1 MLSIMRKQAR
11 SWMIKI
17 ILLAI
22 VIVFVLW
29 GITGYDA
36 PQETTVAQVNGEP
49 ISFKAYRQNYDRM
62 REQYRQAYG
71 GSLDENMLRAFRLNE
86 QALNQLIDRVLMLQ
100 EAKRLNIQIADSTL
114 DQAIVAFPAFQTDGA
129 FDEDRAGFILA
140 QNRMTTTDFR
150 NVYREDLMIE
160 KLRALVLEGVTVSEA
175 EAREWYDWY
184 NAKVDLNYFL
194 FDHARYADIAPSDEQ
209 ISAYFQ
215 ENAENYRTEPKIQ
228 VSFLHLDPADY
239 KDQVSISDE
248 QISVYYFDHP
258 NEFATEKTVEARHI
272 IFLADEN
279 AEEQVVAD
287 KLKEAMAVYEKAVA
301 GEPFDELA
309 KTYSEGPTRDEGGYL
324 GAFKKGDMVAPF
336 ADKAFSM
343 QAGEVSEPVRTRFGW
358 HIIKVEKVNPAEQ
371 RSLEAAADSIRDNL
385 MAEAARSLAR
395 RKAEE
400 IHDNTFDGD
409 DLAVAAENY
418 QMPLE
423 TTDFFSSGQL
433 PLLEGVT
440 NARAFVRLAFGLE
453 PMSVSEP
460 LELENGYYVL
470 QVVDRID
477 AAVPSLEE
485 VKEKVKADLTA
496 KLRDE
501 RAKADAQ
508 IALADLQ
515 QGKSL
520 ADISAAFDLA
530 PMQTG
535 FFTRTEAIPQI
546 SHDPDMLQ
554 AAFMLQ
560 EDQPLAEKVFKGS
573 QGWFVIQLNERRKPD
588 EEGFVEQKEN
598 ILQQLPEQKK
608 KTVFD
613 QWLADLKARGNIKI
627 EDAMIQ

>member
-17 ILLAI
+17 ILFAI

-36 PQETTVAQVNGEP
+36 PQDTVIAQVNGEP
-49 ISFKAYRQNYDRM
+49 ISFRAYRQNYDRM

-86 QALNQLIDRVLMLQ
+86 QALNQLIDRALMLQ

-114 DQAIVAFPAFQTDGA
+114 DQAIVSFPAFQTDGV
-129 FDEDRAGFILA
+129 FDEERAGFVLA

-150 NVYREDLMIE
+150 TVYREDLMIE

-175 EAREWYDWY
+175 EARQWYDWY

-194 FDHARYADIAPSDEQ
+194 FDHARYADISPSDEQ
-209 ISAYFQ
+209 VSEYFL
-215 ENAENYRTEPKIQ
+215 ENADKYRTEPKIQ
-228 VSFLHLDPADY
+228 VSFLHLDPDAY
-239 KDQVSISDE
+239 KDQVSITDE
-248 QISVYYFDHP
+248 QISAYYFDNP
-258 NEFATEKTVEARHI
+258 NEFITEKTVEARHI

-287 KLKEAMAVYEKAVA
+287 KLKEAMVVYEKAAA

-324 GAFKKGDMVAPF
+324 GVFKKGDMVAPF

-358 HIIKVEKVNPAEQ
+358 HIIKVENVNPAEH
-371 RSLEAAADSIRDNL
+371 RSLEAAADTIRDKL
-385 MAEAARSLAR
+385 IAEAARRLAL

-409 DLAVAAENY
+409 DLAVTAENH
-418 QMPLE
+418 QLPLE
-423 TTDFFSSGQL
+423 TTDYFSSGQL

-440 NARAFVRLAFGLE
+440 NARAFVQSAFGLGL
-453 PMSVSEP
+453 MSVSEP

-477 AAVPSLEE
+477 AAVPAFED
-485 VKEKVKADLTA
+485 VKGKVKADVTT

-501 RAKADAQ
+501 RARADAQ

-520 ADISAAFDLA
+520 SDIAATFDLA
-530 PMQTG
+530 PVQTG
-535 FFTRTEAIPQI
+535 LFTRTEAIPQI
-546 SHDPDMLQ
+546 SYDPDMIQ

-560 EDQPLAEKVFKGS
+560 EDQPVADKVFKGS
-573 QGWFVIQLNERRKPD
+573 QGWFVFQLNERRKPD
-588 EEGFVEQKEN
+588 EAGFAEQKDN
-598 ILQQLPEQKK
+598 ILQQLPDQKK

-627 EDAMIQ
+627 EDALIQ